1 MFKKKQNVDAE
12 CAEVLQK
19 RTFESVREILADHV
33 GVGDTDPEEITENT
47 TLDDLGMDELD
58 IVEIA
63 IALEMEY
70 EEYELNLDNLSKDT
84 TVKDILDILKSNG
97 VM

>member
-12 CAEVLQK
+12 RAEVLQK
-19 RTFESVREILADHV
+19 RTCESGREILADHV

>member
-12 CAEVLQK
+12 RAEVLQK